1 MFADSMLS
9 ELDQEA
15 LTTRRVLERVPNQH
29 LGWRP
34 APQSMT
40 LGQLAWHVATI
51 PGGICQLARGDGL
64 DASGVDFEPKMPASA
79 DEILPA
85 FDASLESARDFL
97 RGFTAEQGGSAWRLT
112 DKGQEMFTIPKAALI
127 RTLLFNHWYH
137 HRGQLVV
144 YYRSVGVPVPAVY
157 GRSADEKLFGV

>member
-34 APQSMT
+34 APRGMT

-64 DASGVDFEPKMPASA
+64 DASGVDFEPRMPASA

-85 FDASLESARDFL
+85 FDASLESARGFL
-97 RGFTAEQGGSAWRLT
+97 RGFTAEQGSAAWRLT
-112 DKGQEMFTIPKAALI
+112 DQGQEMFTIPKAALI
-127 RTLLFNHWYH
+127 RTLMFNHWYH

-157 GRSADEKLFGV
+157 GRSADEKLFGA